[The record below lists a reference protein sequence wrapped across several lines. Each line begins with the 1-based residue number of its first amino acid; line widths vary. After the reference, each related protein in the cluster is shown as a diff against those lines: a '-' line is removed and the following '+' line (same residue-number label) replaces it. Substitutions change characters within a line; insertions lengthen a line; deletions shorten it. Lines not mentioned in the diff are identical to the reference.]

1 MAGTIQLTVK
11 AQAFLSAIREVK
23 RRTGFELGSIMRDVM
38 ALWAKDL
45 INKTP
50 PFGLTAAARKQGERR
65 VYKDITHVIYAI
77 EDSKAAEYANWFAT
91 SGGTVIGHA
100 FKTKSGAV
108 FGTDSFNWSEGQS
121 DIANRHNKYRSKI
134 TGRVTRGGAFT
145 RNIGRWKFLN
155 RLVTTASARA
165 EYIAKIMQHVG
176 KTKSGWLA
184 GWLHFNQLASR
195 YVKTSTNIINR
206 MDWILRHGTMN
217 GSYKDTFDPVRMT
230 GYVSMTNR
238 IPWIRNTR
246 IAAMMKSIARTR
258 LRDLSPNAQGEI
270 RFVQRL
276 EKAMNKEGI
285 LSAQQSHAKISL
297 LSEMLGKVA

>member
-1 MAGTIQLTVK
+1 MAGTVQLTIK
-11 AQAFLSAIREVK
+11 TQSFLSAMREIK
-23 RRTGFELGSIMRDVM
+23 RRTGFELGAIMRDVM

-50 PFGLTAAARKQGERR
+50 PFGLTAAARKQGETR

-77 EDSKAAEYANWFAT
+77 EDNKAQEYEDWFAA

-100 FKTKSGAV
+100 FKTKAGAV
-108 FGTDSFNWSEGQS
+108 FGTDSFNWSEDQ
-121 DIANRHNKYRSKI
+121 DEIAKRHARYRSKT
-134 TGRVTRGGAFT
+134 TGRITRAGAFT

-155 RLVTTASARA
+155 RLVTTASARTQ
-165 EYIAKIMQHVG
+165 YINKIIQHVG

-184 GWLHFNQLASR
+184 GWSHFNSLASK
-195 YVKTSTNIINR
+195 YIKTSTNIIDR

-217 GSYKDTFDPVRMT
+217 GTFKDTFDTVRMT
-230 GYVSMTNR
+230 GSASMTNR

-246 IAAMMKSIARTR
+246 IAAMMKSTARTR

-276 EKAMNKEGI
+276 EKAMNKGGE
-285 LSAQQSHAKISL
+285 LSLQQSTAQIRL